1 MNIFEKLKHGDPVD
15 MMSEEYQIENMNI
28 AEMSHEEL
36 VRLIAEKSDMLEL
49 DVLKAAL
56 AESTCW
62 TAR

>member
-1 MNIFEKLKHGDPVD
+1 VAFGKRPAVNQTKDQKGD
-15 MMSEEYQIENMNI
+15 
-28 AEMSHEEL
+28 EMSHEEL